1 MVIEV
6 EDLSYTFSA
15 DTSER
20 QILSNLDFTLNSGEI
35 ALLSGPSGSG
45 KTTLLTLIGG
55 LRAIQRGSCIVL
67 GQQLRNASEWER
79 VALRGRIGFVFQDHR
94 LLGFLTAQQNVAMA
108 LEGGTM
114 KSDRDRMQ
122 FAAGMLREVG
132 LAKYADAFPAQL
144 SGGQRQRVAIARA
157 LVRDPGLVLADEPT
171 ASLDRNSGAE
181 VMKLLT
187 DLARERGTSVLI
199 VTHDTRI
206 GSVADR
212 MVTMEDGVVMC
223 AHQ

>member
-1 MVIEV
+1 
-6 EDLSYTFSA
+6 
-15 DTSER
+15 
-20 QILSNLDFTLNSGEI
+20 
-35 ALLSGPSGSG
+35 
-45 KTTLLTLIGG
+45 
-55 LRAIQRGSCIVL
+55 
-67 GQQLRNASEWER
+67 
-79 VALRGRIGFVFQDHR
+79 
-94 LLGFLTAQQNVAMA
+94 
-108 LEGGTM
+108 M